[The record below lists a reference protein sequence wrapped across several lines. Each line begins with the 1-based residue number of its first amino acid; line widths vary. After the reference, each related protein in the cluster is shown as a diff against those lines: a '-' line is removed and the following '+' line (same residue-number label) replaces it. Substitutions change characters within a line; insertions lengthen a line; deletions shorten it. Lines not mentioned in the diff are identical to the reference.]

1 MKRTQHGFYIFCI
14 IVFAGTLFLSSCK
27 TKPPA
32 VISAPAEIVEIVK
45 AEIQIADRFHMSY
58 CDLPCTVYFSDG
70 SEESFTTDVR
80 GKIYIPIKAD
90 GITKVSYNFKKY
102 KRKEGRLLAKK
113 DFSNVKLLQIPLNS
127 DIQDIP
133 LDVRAD
139 DRCLII
145 LKNRE

>member
-1 MKRTQHGFYIFCI
+1 MYETYTAWFLYILYYSICGN
-14 IVFAGTLFLSSCK
+14 VFLSSCK

-80 GKIYIPIKAD
+80 GKYI
-90 GITKVSYNFKKY
+90 FY
-102 KRKEGRLLAKK
+102 K
-113 DFSNVKLLQIPLNS
+113 S
-127 DIQDIP
+127 
-133 LDVRAD
+133 
-139 DRCLII
+139 
-145 LKNRE
+145 